1 MEIKRNDENKKN
13 EIEQEIKKVLQN
25 DENEERRWNII
36 SYVSL
41 VFSDIFLLNIFLEI
55 SFFIFFLSIKL
66 NLLPYFK
73 KQNYLII
80 KKIIVYLNI
89 SLFFWQYKKIMTI
102 LKHQLSTKKL

>member
-41 VFSDIFLLNIFLEI
+41 VFSDIFLLNIF
-55 SFFIFFLSIKL
+55 
-66 NLLPYFK
+66 
-73 KQNYLII
+73 
-80 KKIIVYLNI
+80 
-89 SLFFWQYKKIMTI
+89 SLT
-102 LKHQLSTKKL
+102 